1 MCKAVVLNDTHFGFK
16 GDSTIVNEY
25 FIKFFEEQLFP
36 YIEEN
41 KIQYV
46 FHLGDFF
53 DRRKYINFRTLN
65 QVRERILNVFDKLGT
80 ENHIICGNHDTFFR
94 NNNSLN
100 SLNELLGKH
109 NNWNIYSEPSVLN
122 FGPNKEY
129 CVALLPW
136 INSENEEQAAEF
148 IRDVPCS
155 VLLGHLELAG
165 FQSIRGVFI
174 DAGYDP
180 NQFAKFEYVLT
191 GHYHVSSKRDNI
203 HYLGT
208 QYQMAFSDVW
218 EKKGFHVFDFA
229 TRELQFIENPRKL
242 FFTLDYNEDQD
253 VKINPEEYKD
263 TFVKI
268 FIKKKTKPAKF
279 EKFIDQFYNAGVA
292 ELAIAEEPIQEKTDL
307 DIDIEKDTLQ
317 LLYEEANALT
327 ENLDKNF
334 LHDIITTTYQNAL
347 AGDLDD

>member
-1 MCKAVVLNDTHFGFK
+1 MCKAIILNDSHFGFK
-16 GDSTIVNEY
+16 GDSTVVNEY
-25 FIKFFEEQLFP
+25 FIRFFEEQLFP
-36 YIEEN
+36 YIEEH

-46 FHLGDFF
+46 FHLGDLF

-65 QVRERILNVFDKLGT
+65 QVRERVFDVFEKLGT

-100 SLNELLGKH
+100 SLTEMLSKYK
-109 NNWNIYSEPSVLN
+109 NWTVYSEPTDLQ

-129 CVALLPW
+129 SVALLPW
-136 INSENEEQAAEF
+136 INSENEDRSGIF
-148 IRDVPCS
+148 IKES
-155 VLLGHLELAG
+155 NSTILLGHLELAG

-180 NQFAKFEYVLT
+180 TYFSRYEYVLT
-191 GHYHVSSKRDNI
+191 GHYHVSSRRDNI

-229 TRELQFIENPRKL
+229 TRELEFIENPMKL
-242 FFTLDYNEDQD
+242 FYTIDYNEDEKLKLD
-253 VKINPEEYKD
+253 YETYKD
-263 TFVKI
+263 SYVKI
-268 FIKKKTKPAKF
+268 FVKKKTKPLPF
-279 EKFIDQFYNAGVA
+279 EKFIDKFYEAGVA
-292 ELAIAEEPIQEKTDL
+292 DLSISEEVPQTTEAL

-317 LLYEEANALT
+317 LLYEEINNI
-327 ENLDKNF
+327 EEKLDKNF
-334 LHDIITTTYQNAL
+334 LHDIITTTYQTAL
-347 AGDLDD
+347 VGDIDD